1 MFYKN
6 LIDEVNGKKVIYLY
20 LNNDYEVSKDL
31 YIRRESNKTFLK
43 QAKNYLDNMGIDYKN
58 KPVYL
63 VVNNIIVGKLNLSSF
78 FKKPEYLE
86 YLRFGKKYRF
96 DFLDEDNHPFVKL
109 VDIYKSDGIINRLKV
124 GEYLFGVIARE
135 MPYIDN
141 DECLKAQAVISRT
154 YLFKCLKEKKQIKDI
169 NRFQLFFDSNYL
181 KKLWKDKYNEY
192 RDRIMNA
199 IKVTDGEVLTFN
211 NNFIECYSHFQ
222 NCGKTEDARNVLKLA
237 YPYLVSVDSYEKED
251 NVMLRKRRVDNNYL
265 SKLLNMK
272 INKDTNVSILRSK
285 NSNNV
290 LYIKFDNKV
299 FDGLILGRTLGLI
312 SNHFTVSINDNYTLF
327 LTRGCGHG
335 LGLSKCGALVMT
347 KSGYNYKE
355 VLNHYYP
362 NTILKK
368 VKEEK
373 FFN

>member
-335 LGLSKCGALVMT
+335 LGLSKCGALVMA